1 MPFRRREQPRQIAF
15 EAVDDLDDGD
25 DLLAPRPSRPGAPS
39 GRPDTPPDGAA
50 PVAADGAG
58 ARGGED
64 GIVPAPRDPRV
75 QRRRRLVVTGVAGA
89 LVLVLGGLTALDVVR
104 ARQADALLRTAPG
117 GVVGLTQPPEEVW
130 SVDTGETWPAFVD
143 DLLLLGLEDALV
155 AHDLSTG
162 KLSWRREELAGF
174 RCGTMGPAAGL
185 PSRTSFITCLG
196 GGGPVDV
203 FPREPSTTVAV
214 VGSDGEVLARRDLDP
229 SRGASEVLPDG
240 DLVRAVRNGANL
252 VMTVEDA
259 RTGEARWT
267 RTVPQVEPGEGPG
280 PCELTQE
287 DGSTVEDRES
297 LYFLSLA
304 GVISVVGC
312 GVDASL
318 TEQGEILSGA
328 DQGFTRLLRDGR
340 LARTSRDGRET
351 DVLDKEGTLLW
362 STGDVVTEPLVTD
375 GTAPPLLF
383 TQGGSGFTAIDAG
396 GRELWSFPRYATRV
410 LLVTKDL
417 TVVASYPGA
426 VAIDNA
432 TGEEVWTWNASESG
446 GSSTS
451 DVTAAFAGRGALT
464 VVVDVEPVEGTRWT
478 SIDLADGSGRW
489 TTTIP
494 GEAYAFMAVG
504 GKLVSAADGRVA
516 GLG

>member
-25 DLLAPRPSRPGAPS
+25 DAFAPRPSRPGAPS
-39 GRPDTPPDGAA
+39 SRPAPPPDDVAPAAAVGAGTSGGADGNA
-50 PVAADGAG
+50 PVL
-58 ARGGED
+58 
-64 GIVPAPRDPRV
+64 RDPRAH
-75 QRRRRLVVTGVAGA
+75 RRRLVVIGVAGA
-89 LVLVLGGLTALDVVR
+89 LVLVLGGLTALDVAR

-117 GVVGLTQPPEEVW
+117 GVVGLTQPPEETW
-130 SVDTGETWPAFVD
+130 SVDSGETWPVFVD
-143 DLLLLGLEDALV
+143 DRLLLGLEEGLV

-162 KLSWRREELAGF
+162 EVSWRREELAGF
-174 RCGTMGPAAGL
+174 LCGAGGPSAVV
-185 PSRTSFITCLG
+185 PSEASIVTCLG
-196 GGGPVDV
+196 GGGPVDA

-229 SRGASEVLPDG
+229 SRGVSEVLPDG
-240 DLVRAVRNGANL
+240 DLVRAVRDGSDL

-267 RTVPQVEPGEGPG
+267 RTVPQVEPGEGPA

-297 LYFLSLA
+297 IYFLSLA
-304 GVISVVGC
+304 GVIWVAGC

-318 TEQGEILSGA
+318 SEQGEVLSSA
-328 DQGFTRLLRDGR
+328 DQGFTRSLRDGR
-340 LARTSRDGRET
+340 LARTSRDGRTT
-351 DVLDKEGTLLW
+351 DVLDKDGTLLW
-362 STGDVVTEPLVTD
+362 STQAVVTEPLATD

-383 TQGGSGFTAIDAG
+383 AQGGSGFTAIDAD
-396 GRELWSFPRYATRV
+396 GRELWSFARYATRV

-432 TGEEVWTWNASESG
+432 TGEEVWTWNASDSG

-451 DVTAAFAGRGALT
+451 DVTVAFAGRGALT
-464 VVVDVEPVEGTRWT
+464 VVVGVEPVERTRWT
-478 SIDLADGSGRW
+478 SIDLADGSARW

-494 GEAYAFMAVG
+494 VEAYTFMAVG
-504 GKLVSAADGRVA
+504 GRLISAADGRITA
-516 GLG
+516 FG